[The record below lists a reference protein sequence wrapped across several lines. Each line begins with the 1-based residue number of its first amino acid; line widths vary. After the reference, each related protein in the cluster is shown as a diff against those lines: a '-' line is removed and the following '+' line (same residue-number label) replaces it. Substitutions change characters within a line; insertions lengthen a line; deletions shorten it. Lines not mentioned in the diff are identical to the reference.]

1 MVYITKAI
9 SWSFLLGSLLVC
21 LQSCYKLE
29 DLTPNYED
37 GVSTIIYD
45 LPGDTLATDGWD
57 TEFESGDLYIRQ
69 RFYNSPWTDSIR
81 FVPFAGEQL
90 NAARGVD
97 IVRGSKTADE
107 WFAEVMQSEKD
118 IRWLNAA
125 AQHPTDVQEND
136 AYHNTA
142 DNYHYI
148 RRNDSWYQMEVAV
161 DSSGVAQEALT
172 IDWRGYM
179 QQAPPNPQT
188 GWAYR
193 NNRNNR
199 VYMFNGKA
207 WELLTHNAHYR
218 QNTNFVEVQ
227 FGKSGKEAGIYS
239 PFLFRFRDQWHH
251 FLRDNADSVRY
262 LRTDEWDLAFTG
274 DFNSMIYL
282 NNGRSKLSP
291 ATGSP
296 ITKSSLI
303 MYEYGYEFMHEAPED
318 EFFDN
323 RPADMMQ
330 IGFESQYG
338 AGINSWYQIGGTF
351 IAKPFPNRAYYLR
364 LEQPDGSFLYGK
376 LQLISMYKGAPDVL
390 TDANWPSPYMTFRYF
405 IQQDGSRNLRTKD

>member
-1 MVYITKAI
+1 MSLIKEKYGLIILMV
-9 SWSFLLGSLLVC
+9 LLVTC
-21 LQSCYKLE
+21 MQSCYKLE

-37 GVSTIIYD
+37 GVSTLIYD

-57 TEFESGDLYIRQ
+57 AMFESRDIYLRQ
-69 RFYNSPWTDSIR
+69 RFYNSSWTDSIR
-81 FVPFAGEQL
+81 FVPSEGELL

-97 IVRGSKTADE
+97 IVRGSKTADA
-107 WFAEVMQSEKD
+107 WFAEVMESERN
-118 IRWLNAA
+118 IRWLSANV
-125 AQHPTDVQEND
+125 QHPSNAQEND
-136 AYHNTA
+136 AYHNTS
-142 DNYHYI
+142 DSYHYV
-148 RRNDSWYQMEVAV
+148 RRHNSWYQMEIAV
-161 DSSGVAQEALT
+161 DSSGIEKEELT
-172 IDWRGYM
+172 IDWRGFM
-179 QQAPPNPQT
+179 QQAPINPQV

-199 VYMFNGKA
+199 VYLFNGKA
-207 WELLTHNAHYR
+207 WELLARNANYR
-218 QNTNFVEVQ
+218 QNQNFVEVQ

-239 PFLFRFRDQWHH
+239 PFLFRFSDKWHH

-262 LRTDEWDLAFTG
+262 LRTNEWDLAFTG

-282 NNGRSKLSP
+282 NNGRSRLSP

-296 ITKSSLI
+296 ITKSSVI
-303 MYEYGYEFMHEAPED
+303 MYEYGYEFMDEAPED

-338 AGINSWYQIGGTF
+338 MGINSWYQIGGTF
-351 IAKPFPNRAYYLR
+351 IAKPFPNRAYYIR

-376 LQLISMYKGAPDVL
+376 LQLISMYKGAPETL
-390 TDANWPSPYMTFRYF
+390 TDRNWPSPYLTFRYF
-405 IQQDGSRNLRTKD
+405 IQKDGSRNLRTKD